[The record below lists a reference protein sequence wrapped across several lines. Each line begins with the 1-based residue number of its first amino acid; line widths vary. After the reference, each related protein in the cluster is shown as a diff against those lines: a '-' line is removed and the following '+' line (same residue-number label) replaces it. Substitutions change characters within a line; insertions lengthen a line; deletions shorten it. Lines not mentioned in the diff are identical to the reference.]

1 MVEAQDRVHTPAERF
16 KELIGPWHETYEAA
30 IYAYVALRTPS
41 GFRLITGR
49 VQWITMAT
57 NITVKEF
64 HFESEHIVADRG
76 MATTALCPV
85 DQSIEYALQ
94 GKMPGVEREVILPN
108 REGGSLSVTFNH
120 FFPPHISSGSRSPTL
135 IVIGETVHDPNA
147 LPDLDWELRS
157 ATVPFHSLK
166 DLCDECGLQGE
177 FQYGNSAM
185 LQLIAEAPGHIS
197 EQSGFDNGEVRI
209 GCVVGKDTDPAR
221 WRAGYRIWDRNGVI
235 QRGSCEGSE
244 WEWTIDGEGRQG
256 MSYIPVKGA
265 LMVQVYL
272 SYCGIGLHEFK
283 FADPTGYA
291 NLRYKVYEAVA
302 SDAGVLERL
311 LQGNGTKKNDAD
323 ELEAGVSLL
332 LGLLGFSLLPFSM
345 SNVLRDAPDL
355 VALSTNGSI
364 LVVECT
370 VGPLANKGKLGKLA
384 ERGLDVR
391 RALEASGTTVPE
403 IQTVLISTVSRGGAV
418 GDMENAGKA
427 NIAVLC
433 AEDIR
438 ELLEMVPTAPDADEV
453 FDHIKAR
460 VPVTQSSLTAGLLSV
475 FQHPNNTF

>member
-1 MVEAQDRVHTPAERF
+1 
-16 KELIGPWHETYEAA
+16 
-30 IYAYVALRTPS
+30 
-41 GFRLITGR
+41 
-49 VQWITMAT
+49 MAT

-76 MATTALCPV
+76 MATAALCPV

-120 FFPPHISSGSRSPTL
+120 FFPPHISSGPRSPTL

-147 LPDLDWELRS
+147 LSDLDWELRS

-209 GCVVGKDTDPAR
+209 GCVVGKDTDPTR

-235 QRGSCEGSE
+235 HRGSCEGSE

-265 LMVQVYL
+265 LMAQVYL

-283 FADPTGYA
+283 FADLTGSA
-291 NLRYKVYEAVA
+291 NVRYKVYEAVA
-302 SDAGVLERL
+302 TDVAVLESLL
-311 LQGNGTKKNDAD
+311 LQDNGAKKNDAR
-323 ELEAGVSLL
+323 EFEAGVALL
-332 LGLLGFSLLPFSM
+332 LGFLGFSLLPFTM
-345 SNVLRDAPDL
+345 SRVIRDAPDL
-355 VALSTNGSI
+355 VALSDNGNI
-364 LVVECT
+364 LAVECT
-370 VGPLANKGKLGKLA
+370 TGPLDNKGKFGKLA
-384 ERGLDVR
+384 QRALDIR
-391 RALEASGTTVPE
+391 KKLEASGSGVPE
-403 IQTVLISTVSRGGAV
+403 IQMVLVSMVSREGAV
-418 GDMENAGKA
+418 GDRENAGKA

-433 AEDIR
+433 AEDIQ
-438 ELLEMVPTAPDADEV
+438 ELLEGAPSVPDSNRV
-453 FDHIKAR
+453 FDHIKACI
-460 VPVTQSSLTAGLLSV
+460 PDTQASISAGIRSLFRNRNDA
-475 FQHPNNTF
+475 F